1 MFWCGHTEHCLTF
14 TEILIKLWEI
24 SVVCFCCCYTTTP
37 LENLLIQYTY
47 LVPPGVLY
55 INCHKQT
62 NKQTDKQTNDYA
74 ASWTFSAIFISML
87 VSWSVT
93 TSSGQSHFCCFLS
106 GCREGALVVDIGLCL
121 PLLGVHYFLWL
132 ATFLNIRHAQ
142 LPPTHHLFRK
152 EVFSNWAGRACQG

>member
-87 VSWSVT
+87 VSWPV
-93 TSSGQSHFCCFLS
+93 TSSGQSHFVVFY
-106 GCREGALVVDIGLCL
+106 LVVEREH
-121 PLLGVHYFLWL
+121 LLLILDSASPSL
-132 ATFLNIRHAQ
+132 ACTTFSDWPHFSTYDTHNSHLHITFLE
-142 LPPTHHLFRK
+142 K
-152 EVFSNWAGRACQG
+152 KFSQNWPGSACQG